1 MLSNSRLLL
10 LVIVAFC
17 LPVKGQ
23 DVFEHV
29 ANKSIYSFLNEM
41 ANERIIE
48 LNSAVKPY
56 SRNFIAQFLSIVKDS
71 VSQLN
76 SRQQKELGF
85 YLKDFNKELLPDNKF
100 KKRFDFFYYKDSLFT
115 FSINPILGF
124 QYWSNEN
131 GSNYHRWNGL
141 DVYAYVGKHF
151 GIYASLRDNH
161 EEKKLAG
168 LDYLDTYP
176 GAVYKSNTDYS
187 EMRGGMTWAWKWG
200 MLGLVKDHLE
210 WGNNYHYPSI
220 LSAKAPSFTQL
231 KLRLSPVKWFEFNY
245 IHAWLISG
253 VVDSSRSY
261 YYTNSYGKDYRRI
274 YQKKFM
280 AANIFSFKPIRGLYT
295 SIGNSIIYSD
305 VNAHPAY
312 LIPFFLYKSVDHANN
327 NATDNNGGQ
336 NSQFFI
342 DISSRQIKHLHLYAT
357 LFFDDVSTARLKE
370 NGHLDYYSLNAGFQV
385 SDLIPNTFL
394 TLEFFQ
400 SYPLVYKHNMPVT
413 TYESNFYNMGHYLQ
427 DNSRGLYTEVAVRPL
442 RGLEAKV
449 FYNHAIHGK
458 DHEEL
463 GTDRV
468 EVVDMFLDSIVWKNI
483 SAGIEINYQIIN
495 DVYVFGSYTYQHNTG
510 EIEKYTAPYFQGKTN
525 TFSIG
530 INYGF

>member
-1 MLSNSRLLL
+1 MKKLILYIPFLLF
-10 LVIVAFC
+10 AFS
-17 LPVKGQ
+17 VKSQ
-23 DVFEHV
+23 TVYQHV
-29 ANKSIYSFLNEM
+29 SDRSIYSFLDEL
-41 ANERIIE
+41 ANEGFID

-56 SRNFIAQFLSIVKDS
+56 SRMFIAASLATIRDS
-71 VSQLN
+71 AISLN
-76 SRQQKELGF
+76 PRQQKELEF
-85 YLKDFNKELLPDNKF
+85 YLKDFNKELLPGKNF
-100 KKRFDFFYYKDSLFT
+100 KKRFDLFYYKDSLFT
-115 FSINPILGF
+115 FSINPILGI

-161 EEKKLAG
+161 EEKLLSG
-168 LDYLDTYP
+168 HEYLNTRP
-176 GAVYKSNTDYS
+176 GAVYKSGQDFS
-187 EMRGGMTWAWKWG
+187 EMRGGVTWAWKWG

-245 IHAWLISG
+245 IHAWLVSG

-261 YYTNSYGKDYRRI
+261 YYTNSYGTSYRKI

-280 AANIFSFKPIRGLYT
+280 AANIFTFKPFRGLHT
-295 SIGNSIIYSD
+295 SIGNSIIYND
-305 VNAHPAY
+305 VNAQPVY
-312 LIPFFLYKSVDHANN
+312 FIPFLLYKSVDHANN
-327 NATDNNGGQ
+327 NASSNEGGQ

-342 DISSRQIKHLHLYAT
+342 DISSRQIKHVHLYAT

-385 SDLIPNTFL
+385 SDLLPNTFL
-394 TLEFFQ
+394 TLEYFQ

-427 DNSRGLYTEVAVRPL
+427 DNSRGLYTEVAVRPF
-442 RGLEAKV
+442 RGFEAKV

-463 GTDRV
+463 GTDRRQ
-468 EVVDMFLDSIVWKNI
+468 VVDMFLDSIVWKNTSI
-483 SAGIEINYQIIN
+483 GIEVNYQIIN

-510 EIEKYTAPYFQGKTN
+510 EIEKYTAPYFRGETN

-530 INYGF
+530 VNYGF